1 MQTCEHI
8 LSFLSSVKIYTGT
21 ITLSRCLLPLSA
33 FNKECSKLVRF
44 PALEGSCQG
53 CALRQLLLQDE
64 LLPQPDD
71 HDNNDDGDNNDD
83 DGDEDKPTS

>member
-1 MQTCEHI
+1 M

-21 ITLSRCLLPLSA
+21 LSRCLLPLGA

-44 PALEGSCQG
+44 PALEGSRQG
-53 CALRQLLLQDE
+53 RALRQLLLQDE

-71 HDNNDDGDNNDD
+71 HGNNDDDHEDNDD
-83 DGDEDKPTS
+83 DGDDDDKPTS